1 MSSDPSES
9 NGALVR
15 DLVSELI
22 RCKKAGDSAGVTR
35 IQRELRDAMSRP
47 VLPSSTIR
55 RVPYYK
61 LS

>member
-9 NGALVR
+9 NGAFVR
-15 DLVSELI
+15 ELVSELL
-22 RCKKAGDSAGVTR
+22 RCKKAGDSEGVAR

-55 RVPYYK
+55 RVPFYK